1 MLRIVGNHERSDG
14 VIGRISF
21 GRHMANQAQRI
32 IERARRLPARER
44 RRVVSALEASLAK
57 PPNSTVTPTRRGR
70 SYEGLLA
77 LAGTA
82 HADATDV
89 STDKYAHLAAAYA
102 DDDA

>member
-1 MLRIVGNHERSDG
+1 
-14 VIGRISF
+14 
-21 GRHMANQAQRI
+21 MATQARRI

-57 PPNSTVTPTRRGR
+57 PPKGIATPPRRGR
-70 SYEGLLA
+70 SYDGLLA

-82 HADATDV
+82 HADVVDV
-89 STDKYAHLAAAYA
+89 STDKYAHMAAAYA

>member
-1 MLRIVGNHERSDG
+1 
-14 VIGRISF
+14 
-21 GRHMANQAQRI
+21 MANQAQRI
-32 IERARRLPARER
+32 IERARRLPVRER

-57 PPNSTVTPTRRGR
+57 SPKSLAKPARRRR

-82 HADATDV
+82 HADVVDV

>member
-1 MLRIVGNHERSDG
+1 
-14 VIGRISF
+14 
-21 GRHMANQAQRI
+21 MANQAQRI

-57 PPNSTVTPTRRGR
+57 SPKSIAISARRAR
-70 SYEGLLA
+70 SYQALLA

-82 HADATDV
+82 HAEVVDV

>member
-1 MLRIVGNHERSDG
+1 
-14 VIGRISF
+14 
-21 GRHMANQAQRI
+21 MANQAQRI
-32 IERARRLPARER
+32 IERASRLFARER

-57 PPNSTVTPTRRGR
+57 SPKSIGTPTRRGR
-70 SYEGLLA
+70 SYRGLIA

-82 HADATDV
+82 HADVVDV

>member
-1 MLRIVGNHERSDG
+1 
-14 VIGRISF
+14 
-21 GRHMANQAQRI
+21 MANQVQRI
-32 IERARRLPARER
+32 IEWARRLLVRER

-57 PPNSTVTPTRRGR
+57 FPKIAKPARGR

-82 HADATDV
+82 HADIVDV
-89 STDKYAHLAAAYA
+89 STDKYAHLAASYA

>member
-1 MLRIVGNHERSDG
+1 
-14 VIGRISF
+14 
-21 GRHMANQAQRI
+21 MANQAQRI
-32 IERARRLPARER
+32 IERARRLPVRER

-57 PPNSTVTPTRRGR
+57 PPKGIATPPRRGR
-70 SYEGLLA
+70 SYDGLLA

-82 HADATDV
+82 HADVVDV

>member
-1 MLRIVGNHERSDG
+1 
-14 VIGRISF
+14 
-21 GRHMANQAQRI
+21 MANQAQRI

-57 PPNSTVTPTRRGR
+57 SPTSTALGGDPTR
-70 SYEGLLA
+70 GLLA

-82 HADATDV
+82 HADVVDV